1 MTRWQWSAVAA
12 LVTVAAGA
20 ALASWWKAG
29 APLEGRYLSKGET
42 LQADGARISQY
53 HSILFSA
60 EHFYAL
66 TRMGGVQV
74 ETSGSVTPLHDG
86 QFRLQ
91 VEKGNIIGE
100 PAEMD
105 DALRFNLL
113 YGRRSGSILH
123 LVPVHGCLLSRETQQ
138 LYCQSAFASATPR

>member
-1 MTRWQWSAVAA
+1 MTRLWQ
-12 LVTVAAGA
+12 LTTVAVLVSVATGA
-20 ALASWWKAG
+20 ALTWLPARNQ
-29 APLEGRYLSKGET
+29 PLDGRYVSEGET

-53 HSILFSA
+53 HSILFST
-60 EHFYAL
+60 ERFYAL

-74 ETSGSVTPLHDG
+74 ETSGAVTSLSDG
-86 QFRLQ
+86 QYRLH

-100 PAEMD
+100 PAVMD

-113 YGRRSGSILH
+113 YGRRSGSIMH

-138 LYCQSAFASATPR
+138 LYCPRLPSPR